1 MKTKLILG
9 AVIVALL
16 AGWLW
21 SNNRNQYR
29 LGQLSLRLASADSLA
44 KVARHEADSLAGV
57 YRVDTLRLT
66 RRKTITDSFTVTVEK
81 WKRDTLRVVE
91 YVIRT
96 DSTIAACTQALA
108 TCDAR
113 VAAIGKERDAVR
125 EANRI
130 LIASQPSKLSPWL
143 RRVEGG
149 VVGAFLALALKP

>member
-29 LGQLSLRLASADSLA
+29 LGQLSLRLASADSVA
-44 KVARHEADSLAGV
+44 KVARHEADLLAGV

-66 RRKTITDSFTVTVEK
+66 RLKTITDSFTVTVER
-81 WKRDTLRVVE
+81 WKRDTLKVVE

-108 TCDAR
+108 TCNQR

-130 LIASQPSKLSPWL
+130 LIAQQPSALAGWK
-143 RRVEGG
+143 RRGEGLI
-149 VVGAFLALALKP
+149 VGALLVAILNH

>member
-29 LGQLSLRLASADSLA
+29 LGQLSLRLASADSVA
-44 KVARHEADSLAGV
+44 KVARHEADLLAGV

-66 RRKTITDSFTVTVEK
+66 RLKTITDSFTVTVER
-81 WKRDTLRVVE
+81 WKRDTLKVVE

-130 LIASQPSKLSPWL
+130 LIAQQPSALAGWK
-143 RRVEGG
+143 RRGEGLI
-149 VVGAFLALALKP
+149 VGALLVAILNH